1 MDRMKLLP
9 LLQIAGGTFPTGA
22 FSQSWG
28 LETYVAEGK
37 IHDLSSF
44 RDFLASYT
52 LRVLATLEGPA
63 LCRAY
68 ELTKSG
74 RTELGAPIG
83 NLAGNAELMELDCLV
98 TAMRLTR
105 ESREGSKRTGK
116 ALLRVAAEMTGRGDL
131 SALYAANSKEGINM
145 PVAFGILAALLGASL
160 EESLLAFLFNG
171 VNGLVQSAVKLVP
184 LGNSEAQKLVL
195 AFYPVL
201 DEACSI
207 AISRPMEEA
216 SAFCPAFDLAS
227 IRHETLMTRLYMS

>member
-37 IHDLSSF
+37 VHDLSSF
-44 RDFLASYT
+44 RGFLESYT
-52 LRVLATLEGPA
+52 LRVLGTLEGPA
-63 LCRAY
+63 LCRAFQ
-68 ELTKSG
+68 LTLPALLEQDDS
-74 RTELGAPIG
+74 AG
-83 NLAGNAELMELDCLV
+83 NLAENRELLELDQMV

-116 ALLRVAAEMTGRGDL
+116 ALLRVAAEMTGREDL
-131 SALYAANSKEGINM
+131 ADLYAKSSKEGINM
-145 PVAFGILAALLGASL
+145 PVAFGIVSALLGASM

-195 AFYPVL
+195 AFYPVI
-201 DEACSI
+201 DCACSV
-207 AISRPMEEA
+207 AISTPIENA

-227 IRHETLMTRLYMS
+227 IRHETLATRLYMS